1 MNESYR
7 GVSGFLP
14 GRASLMLDV
23 VVVAMFFVLL
33 ALAFSIYLVKYR
45 RLYEHHKRIQLTLA
59 TALLVVL
66 VLFEIDVHFID
77 RWTERAD
84 ASPYFDAA
92 SRSGLVVKA
101 LAIHLVFATTT
112 FGLWLT
118 VILRA
123 VSNFPRHPS
132 PNEHSR
138 FHKRWGTV
146 AAIDM
151 VMTTLTGWIFY
162 YLAFVA

>member
-1 MNESYR
+1 MGDRYN

-33 ALAFSIYLVKYR
+33 ALGFSIHSVKYR
-45 RLYEHHKRIQLTLA
+45 QQYQRHKLIQVSLA
-59 TALLVVL
+59 SALMVVL
-66 VLFEIDVHFID
+66 LLFEIDVHFID
-77 RWTERAD
+77 KWMIRAD

-92 SRSGLVVKA
+92 TRSGPVVYA

-112 FGLWLT
+112 FALWLI
-118 VILRA
+118 VVLRA
-123 VSNFPRHPS
+123 LGHFPRPPG

-138 FHKRWGTV
+138 FHKFWGTL
-146 AAIDM
+146 AALDM

-162 YLAFVA
+162 WLAFVA